1 MPFVEFQGCPLR
13 AAASG
18 DERISSGEKSV
29 LLEGLR
35 LMAVGM
41 TTVFFF
47 LTLLVGLMYASAVFF
62 EANAHRFPEA
72 DSDESPARNA
82 GNDEEIAIAIAV
94 AEASRRGQ
102 DI

>member
-1 MPFVEFQGCPLR
+1 M
-13 AAASG
+13 
-18 DERISSGEKSV
+18 

-41 TTVFFF
+41 TTVFVF
-47 LTLLVGLMYASAVFF
+47 LTLLVGLMRASAVFF

-72 DSDESPARNA
+72 DSDDSASGNA
-82 GNDEEIAIAIAV
+82 GNDVEVAIAIAV

-102 DI
+102 GI